1 MDRPEELIESYL
13 THKLTPLEVRE
24 FENTLFNNST
34 LLKEVRLQSSI
45 IESIKKAR
53 ATELKATLSK
63 IKIDSAS
70 FFTTQRKISIS
81 MAIIGTLLLLYY
93 LYPEKVLQE
102 KQLDKSPVQAAPA
115 ELRQEKT
122 IELNEKE
129 TAEKIETKST
139 ISEKVVVAPSAKKLE
154 PAQRTPIEALDPS
167 KEFESGSSVSSTDL
181 ASVNPSRNVVSI
193 SNIVVE
199 NDESDKRYTF
209 HYKFHQ
215 GKLILYGSFDSSLY
229 EILEINGET
238 RSVFLYYKEHFYL
251 LNEKQNK
258 IKMLQPIRDTALLEK
273 LTEYRLSKK

>member
-24 FENTLFNNST
+24 FENALSNNST
-34 LLKEVRLQSSI
+34 LQKEVKLQSSI

-63 IKIDSAS
+63 VKIDSS
-70 FFTTQRKISIS
+70 PFFTTQRKISIS
-81 MAIIGTLLLLYY
+81 MAVIGTLLLLYY
-93 LYPEKVLQE
+93 LYPEKVLEE
-102 KQLDKSPVQAAPA
+102 KQLQKRPVETTPTK
-115 ELRQEKT
+115 LRPEKT
-122 IELNEKE
+122 IDLNEKE
-129 TAEKIETKST
+129 TVGKIETKAI
-139 ISEKVVVAPSAKKLE
+139 ISEKVIATTSAKKLE

-167 KEFESGSSVSSTDL
+167 TEFESGSVNSTDL
-181 ASVNPSRNVVSI
+181 ASVNPSRNVVTLST
-193 SNIVVE
+193 IVVE

-215 GKLILYGSFDSSLY
+215 GKLILYGSFNSSLY
-229 EILEINGET
+229 EILEINGEN
-238 RSVFLYYKEHFYL
+238 RSVFLYYKEHYYL

-258 IKMLQPIRDTALLEK
+258 IKLLQPIRDTALLEK

>member
-1 MDRPEELIESYL
+1 MDRPEELIELYL
-13 THKLTPLEVRE
+13 THKLTPLEVSE
-24 FENTLFNNST
+24 FENALFNNST
-34 LLKEVRLQSSI
+34 LQKEVKLQSSI

-53 ATELKATLSK
+53 AIELKATLSK
-63 IKIDSAS
+63 VKIDSHP
-70 FFTTQRKISIS
+70 FFTTYRKISVS
-81 MAIIGTLLLLYY
+81 MAIIGTLFILYY
-93 LYPEKVLQE
+93 LYPERVLQE
-102 KQLDKSPVQAAPA
+102 KQLDKSPVQGAPA

-129 TAEKIETKST
+129 TAGKIETKST

-167 KEFESGSSVSSTDL
+167 NEFESGSSVSSTDL
-181 ASVNPSRNVVSI
+181 VSVSPSRNVVSL

-229 EILEINGET
+229 EILEINGEN
-238 RSVFLYYKEHFYL
+238 RSVFLYYKEHYYL

>member
-1 MDRPEELIESYL
+1 MDRPEELIDLYL
-13 THKLTPLEVRE
+13 THKLTPLEVSE
-24 FENTLFNNST
+24 FENALFNNST
-34 LLKEVRLQSSI
+34 LQKEVKLQSSI

-53 ATELKATLSK
+53 AIELKATLSQVK
-63 IKIDSAS
+63 INRHP
-70 FFTTQRKISIS
+70 FFTTQRKISVS
-81 MAIIGTLLLLYY
+81 MAIIGTLFLLYY
-93 LYPEKVLQE
+93 LYPERVLQE
-102 KQLDKSPVQAAPA
+102 KHLDKSPVQAAPA

-129 TAEKIETKST
+129 TAGKIKTKST
-139 ISEKVVVAPSAKKLE
+139 ISEKVVVAPAAKKLE

-167 KEFESGSSVSSTDL
+167 NEFESGSSVSSTDL
-181 ASVNPSRNVVSI
+181 VSVSPSRNVVSL
-193 SNIVVE
+193 SNIVIE

-229 EILEINGET
+229 EILEINGEN
-238 RSVFLYYKEHFYL
+238 RSVFLYYKEHYYL

-258 IKMLQPIRDTALLEK
+258 IKMLQPIRDTTLVEK